1 MKLSQYAKQIGISY
15 RTAWRWYKSG
25 EIEGYQTPTGT
36 IIITEPKND
45 QPEIKN
51 GKVVIYARVSAQE
64 NKSNLDTQAER
75 LESYCMAKG
84 YQIHKVVKEVGS
96 GINDQ
101 RRELIKILKDPSISR
116 IVVEHKDRL
125 TRLGFHYI
133 EELLSIQGRQ
143 IEIVNLSNDG
153 KEGLV
158 EDLAAIVYSF
168 CARLYGQRRS
178 KRKAQKIIEELQKE

>member
-25 EIEGYQTPTGT
+25 EIEGYQTPTRT
-36 IIITEPKND
+36 IIITEPKTE

-64 NKSNLDTQAER
+64 NKSNLDTQAKR

-84 YQIHKVVKEVGS
+84 YQIHRVVKEVGS

-101 RRELIKILKDPSISR
+101 RRELIKILKDPSITR

-133 EELLSIQGRQ
+133 EELLSMQGRQ
-143 IEIVNLSNDG
+143 IEVVNLSNNG

-158 EDLAAIVYSF
+158 EDLVAIIDSF

-178 KRKAQKIIEELQKE
+178 KRKTQKIIEELEKE